1 MVGRFL
7 LTLFVC
13 LVWGRVTSLDSL
25 CLFLYGSIPIF
36 SFYRKRDYFPI
47 LFLSFL
53 TFKNNNF
60 SEGCSEKI
68 SGGKKNTSSYLLSIQ
83 LFEH

>member
-25 CLFLYGSIPIF
+25 CLLLYGSIPIF

-53 TFKNNNF
+53 TFK
-60 SEGCSEKI
+60 K
-68 SGGKKNTSSYLLSIQ
+68 
-83 LFEH
+83 